1 MTCEPE
7 VHQGL
12 SPMAK
17 QLPIQ
22 WGEVER
28 AALTG
33 VPLYDIA
40 VKLVDSVPEL
50 QGHDVTRLYAT
61 IRKRASRERWPMPD
75 AILRRAQAKARVEAG
90 VAEDAKQANQ
100 WRKGED
106 GLNAIAES
114 KRLMGI
120 NVPQDSGGGGV
131 ELLSPIAPDGS
142 EVAGGLV
149 GVGVGGGLPAVP
161 VTAENLVT
169 ADLVTLGQRGLRA
182 ILNRA
187 TIAAEA
193 MTEAPEV
200 RSWQDVQT
208 MTKVISQAAGLDKPA
223 VAVAV
228 SLNSGQNASIAAWES
243 IESENLSQM

>member
-1 MTCEPE
+1 
-7 VHQGL
+7 
-12 SPMAK
+12 MAK
-17 QLPIQ
+17 QLPVA
-22 WGEVER
+22 WSEVEK
-28 AALTG
+28 AALAG
-33 VPLYDIA
+33 VPMYEIA
-40 VKLVDSVPEL
+40 RKLVENTPAL
-50 QGHDVTRLYAT
+50 QESGVDKLYAT
-61 IRKRASRERWPMPD
+61 IRKRASRERWPLPD
-75 AILRRAQAKARVEAG
+75 AIVRRAQAQARLAAG
-90 VAEDAKQANQ
+90 VATDA
-100 WRKGED
+100 RKAAGWQKGTSGVDAVQLSREAAGLGVPQHIVDGISGELA
-106 GLNAIAES
+106 GGVSLNAADVA
-114 KRLMGI
+114 G
-120 NVPQDSGGGGV
+120 
-131 ELLSPIAPDGS
+131 
-142 EVAGGLV
+142 VAGGLV
-149 GVGVGGGLPAVP
+149 GVGVGGGLTASP

>member
-1 MTCEPE
+1 
-7 VHQGL
+7 
-12 SPMAK
+12 MAK
-17 QLPIQ
+17 QLPIV
-22 WGEVER
+22 WSEVEK
-28 AALTG
+28 AALAG

-40 VKLVDSVPEL
+40 AKLADSVPEL
-50 QGHDVTRLYAT
+50 QGCDVTRLYAT

-90 VAEDAKQANQ
+90 VAGDAKQANQ

-120 NVPQDSGGGGV
+120 SVPQDSSGGGV
-131 ELLSPIAPDGS
+131 EHLSPIAPNGS
-142 EVAGGLV
+142 ESCGFGA
-149 GVGVGGGLPAVP
+149 GGGLATSPP
-161 VTAENLVT
+161 TAENLVT
-169 ADLVTLGQRGLRA
+169 ADLAALGQRGLRA

-193 MTEAPEV
+193 MIEAPEV

-208 MTKVISQAAGLDKPA
+208 MTKVISQAAGLDRPA
-223 VAVAV
+223 VAIAV
-228 SLNSGQNASIAAWES
+228 SLNSGANATITGWES